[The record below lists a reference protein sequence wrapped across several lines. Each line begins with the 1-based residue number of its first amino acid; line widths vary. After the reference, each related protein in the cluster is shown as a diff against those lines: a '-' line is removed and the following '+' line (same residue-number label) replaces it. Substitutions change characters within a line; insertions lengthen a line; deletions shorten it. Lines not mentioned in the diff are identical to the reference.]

1 MNETEIERRLTGLE
15 IKIAY
20 LEDFV
25 QQIQKVAVEQER
37 TIDKLQKENKLI
49 LEKMRELSGS
59 LEDDIPNRKPPHY

>member
-25 QQIQKVAVEQER
+25 QQVQKVAVEQER

>member
-1 MNETEIERRLTGLE
+1 MNEIEIERRLTGLE

-25 QQIQKVAVEQER
+25 QQIQKVAIEQER

>member
-37 TIDKLQKENKLI
+37 AIDKLQKENKLI

>member
-59 LEDDIPNRKPPHY
+59 LDDDIPNRKPPHY